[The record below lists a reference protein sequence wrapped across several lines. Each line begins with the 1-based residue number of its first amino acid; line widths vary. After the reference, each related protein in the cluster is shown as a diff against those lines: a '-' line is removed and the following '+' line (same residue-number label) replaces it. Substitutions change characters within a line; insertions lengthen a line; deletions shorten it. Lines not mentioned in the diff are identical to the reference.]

1 LDAFHNHAARER
13 GTPHVLVV
21 SNHMQAKK
29 HYSCAGVFV
38 DRQLAS
44 LRNAG
49 ARITT
54 FDIGTSHSPVQIFRK
69 CLDLRRLVRRL
80 NPDLVHGRYGTI
92 VGFVATLAGR
102 EAVISF
108 CGGDLLPGSS
118 VSRVRLHCGF
128 LLSNLAALRAKALI
142 CMTEELRQTLWW
154 GKSRAVVIPDG
165 VDLDLFSPGSQKD
178 ARKELGW
185 DFTDPVVIFNDGKD
199 PKLKG
204 LDVAQAALE
213 RARGR
218 VPGLKLYVISGV
230 EPARMPL
237 YYRAADALLCASI
250 TEGSPNV
257 VKEALAC
264 NLPVVSTWVGDVPER
279 LAGVYPSAVVPRDPM
294 AIGEALAQILLTRER
309 SNGREHITPLG
320 LNEVAQRVLAVYR
333 SVLMRGPRPLR
344 SPSPLPSGE
353 REG

>member
-1 LDAFHNHAARER
+1 LDVFNPTAMER
-13 GTPHVLVV
+13 GLPHVLLV
-21 SNHMQAKK
+21 SNHVQAKQR
-29 HYSCAGVFV
+29 YSCAGVFV

-49 ARITT
+49 AHITT
-54 FDIGTSHSPVQIFRK
+54 FDIGISHSPVHILRK
-69 CLDLRRLVRRL
+69 CVELRRLVRQL
-80 NPDLVHGRYGTI
+80 KPDLVHGRYGTI
-92 VGFVATLAGR
+92 VGFVAACGAR
-102 EAVISF
+102 ASVISF
-108 CGGDLLPGSS
+108 CGGDLLPGAS
-118 VSRVRLHCGF
+118 VSRVRLHLGF

-154 GKSRAVVIPDG
+154 GKERAIVIPDG
-165 VDLDLFSPGSQKD
+165 VDLDLFSPGSQED

-213 RARGR
+213 KARRR
-218 VPGLKLYVISGV
+218 VPNLKLYVISDV
-230 EPARMPL
+230 KPARMPF
-237 YYRAADALLCASI
+237 YYRAADVLLCASI

-264 NLPVVSTWVGDVPER
+264 NLPVVSTPVGDVPER
-279 LAGVYPSAVVPRDPM
+279 LAGVYPSAIVPRDPM
-294 AIGEALAQILLTRER
+294 AIGDALAQIVLTRER
-309 SNGREHITPLG
+309 SNGREHITHLG
-320 LNEVAQRVLAVYR
+320 LNEVAQRVLTVYR
-333 SVLMRGPRPLR
+333 SVLMSGPRSLL
-344 SPSPLPSGE
+344 SPSPLPTGE